1 MILKA
6 HAWHSCLAG
15 VALGV
20 EAPRR
25 ASIIPLQSKSRATSP
40 AKGPATRS
48 LNFDVSTGLKTVLG
62 RELITDDEVAIFE
75 LVKNSFDAGAN
86 TVNIY
91 FGEDNVVVADNGS
104 GMSYDDLKDKWLFVA
119 YSSKRENVAGKDF
132 RDVVAQRKHYAGS
145 KGIGRFSSDR
155 LGRQI
160 VLQTRPRRGSAGT
173 VHRLVVDW
181 DRFEKDAKEHF
192 EKIPV
197 RYNESSTFD
206 LPNELGQ
213 FGSSLKHGTV
223 IEIKKLRRGWD
234 RGRILAL
241 KASLAKLINPF
252 GDKSDGFSI
261 FLVAPAE
268 EATDKQIAANAAKSG
283 EEPLPR
289 DIVNGRV
296 GNFIFAALEEKTT
309 FIRVSIADNHIESS
323 VTDRGELIYK
333 IREPNPY
340 KHLEK
345 SGFSCEMYY
354 LNQSAKL
361 TFARRVGLP
370 SVQFGSV
377 FLFRNGFRV
386 YPIGEDGNDWF
397 GFDRRKQQGYA
408 RFLGTRE
415 IIGRVDVYGSDED
428 FQEASSRNQGLIETP
443 AVKQLH
449 KAVMDHCLKRL
460 ERYVVPVSWVDKAD
474 ANTDDL
480 SRLLTDPGRARV
492 SAAVANL
499 VDNDQVELLDYSRR
513 LVNLI
518 NERSSEFEESLV
530 SLRSIAEKTN
540 DKRFLAKLEIAEKR
554 FEELRRSEAEA
565 RQVADRER
573 AAAEAASQR
582 AENAESAAEEARS
595 QADTERRRSHFLEAI
610 VDLDTSTILNLH
622 HQVTIYAVD
631 IAQQIENLLSDT
643 AAKQSVPRDTLLKA
657 MEQIAFLNRKILAVT
672 KFAAKANF
680 KLDSEKIET
689 DLAAF
694 ITDYIEQIVQTTAS
708 ARLRIQVENS
718 HPGLKLRFNPIDASI
733 IVDNLINNSKKAKA
747 SWIKFELSLLDRNG
761 LLIRVSDNGRGVA
774 PGTNS
779 KRIFEMGYTTT
790 QGSGLGL
797 YHVRQ
802 VLGQMGGSIELED
815 DAAERG
821 LSFLIKIAP
830 GRKAN

>member
-1 MILKA
+1 MLSRHFRREYRHKGGAIP
-6 HAWHSCLAG
+6 
-15 VALGV
+15 VA
-20 EAPRR
+20 
-25 ASIIPLQSKSRATSP
+25 SKSRATAP
-40 AKGPATRS
+40 ANGAIPAT

-75 LVKNSFDAGAN
+75 LVKNSFDAGADS
-86 TVNIY
+86 VKIY

-104 GMSYDDLKDKWLFVA
+104 GMSLDDLKDKWLFVA
-119 YSSKRENVAGKDF
+119 YSAKRDNQAGKDF
-132 RDVVAQRKHYAGS
+132 RDVVAERRHYAGS

-155 LGRQI
+155 LGKQI
-160 VLQTRPRRGSAGT
+160 ILQTRATKGRTGT
-173 VHRLVVDW
+173 VHRLTVDW
-181 DRFEKDAKEHF
+181 ERFEKDAKEHF
-192 EKIPV
+192 DKVPV
-197 RYNESSTFD
+197 RYSETAAFD
-206 LPNELGQ
+206 LPEELDK
-213 FGSSLKHGTV
+213 FGTSLRNGTA
-223 IEIKKLRRGWD
+223 IEIKKLRREWD
-234 RGRILAL
+234 RSRILAL
-241 KASLAKLINPF
+241 KSSLAKLINPF
-252 GDKSDGFSI
+252 GDKGDKFNI
-261 FLVAPAE
+261 FLVAPDQ
-268 EATDKQIAANAAKSG
+268 EATDKEVIAAAAKSG
-283 EEPLPR
+283 EKPLAR

-309 FIRVSIADNHIESS
+309 FIRVSIKDGHIESS
-323 VTDRGELIYK
+323 LTDRSELIYR

-340 KHLEK
+340 KYLEQ
-345 SGFSCEMYY
+345 SGFSCEIYY

-386 YPIGEDGNDWF
+386 YPIGEADDDWF

-443 AVKQLH
+443 AVKQIH

-460 ERYVVPVSWVDKAD
+460 ERYVVPVSWADKAD

-492 SAAVANL
+492 STAVANL
-499 VDNDQVELLDYSRR
+499 VDNDEVELLEYSKR

-518 NERSSEFEESLV
+518 NERSNEFEESLV

-540 DKRFLAKLEIAEKR
+540 DKRFLSKLEIAERR
-554 FEELRRSEAEA
+554 FDELRRSEAEA

-573 AAAEAASQR
+573 TAAEVASQR
-582 AENAESAAEEARS
+582 AEDAITE
-595 QADTERRRSHFLEAI
+595 ADTERRRAYFLESI
-610 VDLDTSTILNLH
+610 VSLDTSTILNLH

-631 IAQQIENLLSDT
+631 IAQQIENLLTDT
-643 AAKQSVPRDTLLKA
+643 AGKQAVPREALLKA
-657 MEQIAFLNRKILAVT
+657 IEQIAFLNRKILAVT
-672 KFAAKANF
+672 KFAAKAKF

-694 ITDYIEQIVQTTAS
+694 ITDYIEQIAQTTGS
-708 ARLRIQVENS
+708 ARLRILVENS
-718 HPGLKLRFNPIDASI
+718 HPGIKLRFSPIDAAI
-733 IVDNLINNSKKAKA
+733 IVDNLVSNSKRAKA
-747 SWIKFELSLLDRNG
+747 SWIKFELSPLDRNG
-761 LLIRVSDNGRGVA
+761 LLIRVSDNGRGIA

-779 KRIFEMGYTTT
+779 KRIFELGYTTT

-802 VLGQMGGSIELED
+802 VLGQMGGSIELD
-815 DAAERG
+815 DSSRNKG
-821 LSFLIKIAP
+821 LSFAIKIAP
-830 GRKAN
+830 GRNSK

>member
-1 MILKA
+1 
-6 HAWHSCLAG
+6 
-15 VALGV
+15 
-20 EAPRR
+20 
-25 ASIIPLQSKSRATSP
+25 
-40 AKGPATRS
+40 
-48 LNFDVSTGLKTVLG
+48 
-62 RELITDDEVAIFE
+62 
-75 LVKNSFDAGAN
+75 
-86 TVNIY
+86 
-91 FGEDNVVVADNGS
+91 
-104 GMSYDDLKDKWLFVA
+104 
-119 YSSKRENVAGKDF
+119 
-132 RDVVAQRKHYAGS
+132 
-145 KGIGRFSSDR
+145 
-155 LGRQI
+155 
-160 VLQTRPRRGSAGT
+160 
-173 VHRLVVDW
+173 VDW

-252 GDKSDGFSI
+252 GDKGDRFSI